1 MPDVECAGT
10 TFERQQYV
18 AGDEMPLFFSF
29 FPVERRTAVGET
41 ESGRFH
47 AGVLILLYNFIIP
60 GLLFNGLRAAKVS
73 GRIDGIEFRQGHG
86 WFLEKYRAVRAT
98 ALWP

>member
-1 MPDVECAGT
+1 
-10 TFERQQYV
+10 
-18 AGDEMPLFFSF
+18 
-29 FPVERRTAVGET
+29 
-41 ESGRFH
+41 
-47 AGVLILLYNFIIP
+47 VLILLYNFVIP

>member
-1 MPDVECAGT
+1 MWQVMKCLC
-10 TFERQQYV
+10 FCI
-18 AGDEMPLFFSF
+18 FSCGAKEIF
-29 FPVERRTAVGET
+29 RTAGKLKVAV
-41 ESGRFH
+41 FH